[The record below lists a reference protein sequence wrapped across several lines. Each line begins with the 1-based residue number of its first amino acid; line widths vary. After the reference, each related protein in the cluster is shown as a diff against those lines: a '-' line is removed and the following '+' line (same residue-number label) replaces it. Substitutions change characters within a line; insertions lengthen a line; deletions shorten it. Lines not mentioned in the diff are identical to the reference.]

1 MEVTM
6 NHIQSINKIIGYED
20 DYSFPI
26 KTIPMQG
33 VLNDMGIISEID
45 CNERVMLIRTDTN
58 QYLGNHSS
66 AYRPVTHSQIVDPVR
81 NILHDISDEYV
92 PQIKTYDNG
101 AMMVAKFTCRDIR
114 IKDPSKDDY
123 IAFQVTL
130 RNSYNGMWSIMIT
143 AAGLRLWCLN
153 GCTTADKIANF
164 RLKHNGVFK
173 YNFDHLKHSVDF
185 FHTNEERYM
194 EWANTKVS
202 EWEVEKMF
210 EKLTFTAR
218 PTIDG
223 KYRNETQFNNLMQQ
237 WKVYRQD
244 MGANKWS
251 LYNAVT
257 FWITHPDHS
266 SNTYTKVSAPHKTVV
281 ERESKLISYMN
292 KSDSLFKEVA

>member
-6 NHIQSINKIIGYED
+6 NHIQSINKIVGYEH

-26 KTIPMQG
+26 NTISMAG
-33 VLNDMGIISEID
+33 TYDDD
-45 CNERVMLIRTDTN
+45 CETKLVNCPDRMMIIRTDTN
-58 QYLGNHSS
+58 EYLGNHST

-81 NILHDISDEYV
+81 AILSDVSNEFV

-101 AMMVAKFTCRDIR
+101 SMMMAKFTCRDIR

-123 IAFQVTL
+123 IAFQVTV
-130 RNSYNGMWSIMIT
+130 RNSYNGVWSIMIT

-153 GCTTADKIANF
+153 GCTTADRVANF

-194 EWANTKVS
+194 QWANTRVS
-202 EWEVEKMF
+202 EYDVIEMF
-210 EKLTFTAR
+210 NKLTYTAR

-223 KYRNETQFNNLMQQ
+223 KYRNETQFYNLMNQ
-237 WKVYRQD
+237 WSNYRQD
-244 MGANKWS
+244 MGQTKWA

-257 FWITHPDHS
+257 HWISHPVQV
-266 SNTYTKVSAPHKTVV
+266 SNPHKTVV

-292 KSDSLFKEVA
+292 KSDSLLKEVA

>member
-45 CNERVMLIRTDTN
+45 CNERVMLIRTDTK

-143 AAGLRLWCLN
+143 ANGIRLFCLN
-153 GCTTADKIANF
+153 GCTTADRVANF

-194 EWANTKVS
+194 QWANTKVT
-202 EWEVEKMF
+202 EWEVEEMF
-210 EKLTFTAR
+210 NKLTYTAR

-223 KYRNETQFNNLMQQ
+223 KYRNETQFCNLMYL
-237 WKVYRQD
+237 WSNYRQD
-244 MGANKWS
+244 MGQTKWG

-257 FWITHPDHS
+257 HWISHPVQA
-266 SNTYTKVSAPHKTVV
+266 SNPHKTIV

-292 KSDSLFKEVA
+292 KSDSLLKEVA

>member
-1 MEVTM
+1 M
-6 NHIQSINKIIGYED
+6 NHIQSINKIVGYEH

-26 KTIPMQG
+26 NTISMAG
-33 VLNDMGIISEID
+33 TYDDD
-45 CNERVMLIRTDTN
+45 CETKLVNCPDRMMIIRTDTN
-58 QYLGNHSS
+58 EYLGNHST

-81 NILHDISDEYV
+81 AILSDVSNEFV

-101 AMMVAKFTCRDIR
+101 SMMMAKFTCRDIR

-123 IAFQVTL
+123 IAFQVTV
-130 RNSYNGMWSIMIT
+130 RNSYNGVWSIMIT

-153 GCTTADKIANF
+153 GCTTADRVANF

-194 EWANTKVS
+194 QWANTRVS
-202 EWEVEKMF
+202 EYDVIEMF
-210 EKLTFTAR
+210 NKLTYTAR

-223 KYRNETQFNNLMQQ
+223 KYRNETQFYNLMNQ
-237 WKVYRQD
+237 WSNYRQD
-244 MGANKWS
+244 MGQTKWA

-257 FWITHPDHS
+257 HWISHPVQV
-266 SNTYTKVSAPHKTVV
+266 SNPHKTVV

-292 KSDSLFKEVA
+292 KSDSLLKEVA

>member
-1 MEVTM
+1 M

-45 CNERVMLIRTDTN
+45 CNERVMLIRTDTK

-66 AYRPVTHSQIVDPVR
+66 AYRPVTHSQIINPVKDILT
-81 NILHDISDEYV
+81 NISKEYV

-101 AMMVAKFTCRDIR
+101 SMMLAKFTCLDIR

-130 RNSYNGMWSIMIT
+130 RNSYNGVWSIMIT
-143 AAGLRLWCLN
+143 AAGLRIFCMN
-153 GCTTADKIANF
+153 GCTTADKVANF

-173 YNFDHLKHSVDF
+173 YNFDHLKHSIDF
-185 FHTNEERYM
+185 FHTNEQRYM
-194 EWANTKVS
+194 EWANTKVFS
-202 EWEVEKMF
+202 SDVENMF
-210 EKLTFTAR
+210 NALTYTAR

-223 KYRNETQFNNLMQQ
+223 KNRNETQFYNLMQQ
-237 WKVYRQD
+237 WRNYSAD
-244 MGANKWS
+244 MGQTLWA

-257 FWITHPDHS
+257 HWVTHPTDA
-266 SNTYTKVSAPHKTVV
+266 SNPHKTAV

-292 KSDSLFKEVA
+292 KSDSLLKEVA

>member
-6 NHIQSINKIIGYED
+6 NHIQSINKIVGYED

-26 KTIPMQG
+26 NTISMAG
-33 VLNDMGIISEID
+33 TYDDD
-45 CNERVMLIRTDTN
+45 CETKLVNCPDRMMIIRTDTN
-58 QYLGNHSS
+58 EYLGNHST

-81 NILHDISDEYV
+81 AILSDVSNEFV

-101 AMMVAKFTCRDIR
+101 SMMMAKFTCRDIR

-123 IAFQVTL
+123 IAFQVTV
-130 RNSYNGMWSIMIT
+130 RNSYNGVWSIMIT

-153 GCTTADKIANF
+153 GCTTADRVANF

-194 EWANTKVS
+194 QWANTRVS
-202 EWEVEKMF
+202 EYDVIEMF
-210 EKLTFTAR
+210 NKLTYTAR

-223 KYRNETQFNNLMQQ
+223 KYRNETQFYNLMNQ
-237 WKVYRQD
+237 WSNYRQD
-244 MGANKWS
+244 MGQTKWA

-257 FWITHPDHS
+257 HWISHPVQV
-266 SNTYTKVSAPHKTVV
+266 SNPHKTVV

-292 KSDSLFKEVA
+292 KSDSLLKEVA

>member
-1 MEVTM
+1 
-6 NHIQSINKIIGYED
+6 
-20 DYSFPI
+20 
-26 KTIPMQG
+26 
-33 VLNDMGIISEID
+33 
-45 CNERVMLIRTDTN
+45 ML
-58 QYLGNHSS
+58 
-66 AYRPVTHSQIVDPVR
+66 
-81 NILHDISDEYV
+81 
-92 PQIKTYDNG
+92 DNG
-101 AMMVAKFTCRDIR
+101 AMMDTRLVFKEICFD
-114 IKDPSKDDY
+114 DPAMQDY
-123 IAFQVTL
+123 VAFQISV
-130 RNSYNGMWSIMIT
+130 RNSYNGVWSVMIQ
-143 AAGLRLWCLN
+143 ADGLRMFCLN
-153 GCTTADKIANF
+153 KCTTPDRVANF

-202 EWEVEKMF
+202 ELEVEKMF

-257 FWITHPDHS
+257 YWITHPEHS

-292 KSDSLFKEVA
+292 KSDSLLKEVA

>member
-6 NHIQSINKIIGYED
+6 NHIQSINKIVGYEH

-26 KTIPMQG
+26 NTISMAG
-33 VLNDMGIISEID
+33 TYDDD
-45 CNERVMLIRTDTN
+45 CETKLVNCPDRMMIIRTDTN
-58 QYLGNHSS
+58 EYLGNHST

-81 NILHDISDEYV
+81 AILSDVSNEFV

-101 AMMVAKFTCRDIR
+101 SMMMAKFTCRDIR

-130 RNSYNGMWSIMIT
+130 RNSYNGVWSIMIT

-185 FHTNEERYM
+185 FHTNEQRYM
-194 EWANTKVS
+194 EWANTKVT
-202 EWEVEKMF
+202 EWDVEQMF
-210 EKLTFTAR
+210 NKLTYTAR

-223 KYRNETQFNNLMQQ
+223 KYRNETQYYNLKQQ
-237 WKVYRQD
+237 WINYRQD
-244 MGANKWS
+244 MGANKWA

-257 FWITHPDHS
+257 HWISHPIQV
-266 SNTYTKVSAPHKTVV
+266 SNPHKTVV

-292 KSDSLFKEVA
+292 KSDSLLKEVA

>member
-1 MEVTM
+1 M
-6 NHIQSINKIIGYED
+6 NHIQSINKIVGYEH

-26 KTIPMQG
+26 NTISMAG
-33 VLNDMGIISEID
+33 TYDDD
-45 CNERVMLIRTDTN
+45 CETKLVNCPDRMMIIRTDTN
-58 QYLGNHSS
+58 EYLGNHST

-81 NILHDISDEYV
+81 AILSDVSNEFV

-101 AMMVAKFTCRDIR
+101 SMMMAKFTCRDIR

-130 RNSYNGMWSIMIT
+130 RNSYNGVWSIMIT

-185 FHTNEERYM
+185 FHTNEQRYM
-194 EWANTKVS
+194 EWANTKVT
-202 EWEVEKMF
+202 EWDVEQMF
-210 EKLTFTAR
+210 NKLTYTAR

-223 KYRNETQFNNLMQQ
+223 KYRNETQYYNLKQQ
-237 WKVYRQD
+237 WINYRQD
-244 MGANKWS
+244 MGANKWA

-257 FWITHPDHS
+257 HWISHPIQV
-266 SNTYTKVSAPHKTVV
+266 SNPHKTVV

-292 KSDSLFKEVA
+292 KSDSLLKEVA

>member
-6 NHIQSINKIIGYED
+6 NHIQSINKIVGYEH

-26 KTIPMQG
+26 NTISMAG
-33 VLNDMGIISEID
+33 TYDDD
-45 CNERVMLIRTDTN
+45 CETKLVNCPDRMMIIRTDTN
-58 QYLGNHSS
+58 EYLGNHST

-81 NILHDISDEYV
+81 AILSDVSNEFV

-101 AMMVAKFTCRDIR
+101 SMMMAKFTCRDIR

-130 RNSYNGMWSIMIT
+130 RNSYNGVWSIMIT

-185 FHTNEERYM
+185 FHTNEQRYM
-194 EWANTKVS
+194 EWANTKVT
-202 EWEVEKMF
+202 EWDVEQMF
-210 EKLTFTAR
+210 NKLTYTAR

-223 KYRNETQFNNLMQQ
+223 KYRNETQYYNLKQQ
-237 WKVYRQD
+237 WINYRQD
-244 MGANKWS
+244 MGANKWA

-257 FWITHPDHS
+257 HWISHPVQV
-266 SNTYTKVSAPHKTVV
+266 SNPHKTVV

-292 KSDSLFKEVA
+292 KSDSLIKEVA